1 MADLQLW
8 GVIFHVP
15 LYGTHFSEHFFTF
28 EDKLYS
34 KAMILKEL
42 LDYFEY
48 LAPSALQESYDNSGL
63 QVGSPE
69 KEIAKALIC
78 LDVTPAV
85 VNEAISAGCDLIISH
100 HPLIFSGLKKITG
113 AHSTEK
119 VIIEAIK
126 HDIAIVSLHTNLDNI
141 ALGVNHRLGQVM
153 GLKNL
158 KILQPQKGQLRKLVT
173 FCPQSHAEKVRAAIF
188 EAGAGHIGD
197 YDCCSFNLEGKG
209 TFRAGKDTN
218 PFVGQK
224 DEMHFE
230 PEVRIETILPAYLER
245 KVVNAMIK
253 SHPYEEVAYDIYLLE
268 NVFEKIGSGMV
279 GELEIPLSEND
290 FLEILK
296 KNLKTPSLR
305 HTAFTGQAIKKVAF
319 CGGAGG
325 FLLGDA
331 LKAGAQAFVTGD
343 LKYHQFFEA
352 EGKILIADAG
362 HYETEQFTKE
372 LLYDIVNKNFSKFAL
387 LISGVHTNPV
397 NYF

>member
-1 MADLQLW
+1 
-8 GVIFHVP
+8 
-15 LYGTHFSEHFFTF
+15 
-28 EDKLYS
+28 
-34 KAMILKEL
+34 MILKEL
-42 LDYFEY
+42 LEYFEHV
-48 LAPSALQESYDNSGL
+48 APDALQESYDNSGL

-69 KEIAKALIC
+69 KEVANGLIC
-78 LDVTPAV
+78 LDVTPSV
-85 VNEAISAGCDLIISH
+85 VSEAISKGCDLIISH
-100 HPLIFSGLKKITG
+100 HPLIFKGLKKITG
-113 AHSTEK
+113 SHSTEK

-126 HDIAIVSLHTNLDNI
+126 HDIAIVSMHTNLDNVE
-141 ALGVNHRLGQVM
+141 LGVNHRLGQVM

-158 KILQPQKGQLRKLVT
+158 RILQPQKGQLRKLVT
-173 FCPQSHAEKVRAAIF
+173 FCPLSHADQVRDAIF

-209 TFRAGKDTN
+209 TFRAGQEAN
-218 PFVGQK
+218 PYVGRK
-224 DEMHFE
+224 KELHFE

-245 KVVNAMIK
+245 KVVNALIK
-253 SHPYEEVAYDIYLLE
+253 SHPYEEVAYDIYPLE
-268 NVFEKIGSGMV
+268 NIFEKTGSGMV
-279 GELEIPLSEND
+279 GEFEIPLSEND
-290 FLEILK
+290 FLEMLK
-296 KNLKTPSLR
+296 KKLKTPCLR

-352 EGKILIADAG
+352 EGNILIADAG

-387 LISGVHTNPV
+387 LISGVNTNPV